1 MKKLLVGIDLGTTYS
16 CAAILNDS
24 GTIEVCPNLDTGSPT
39 TPSALFI
46 KKGESAQVGDP
57 AKSSVRGCISLN
69 KKERIEQMNEGF
81 YINKS
86 QTKSVIE
93 QAKRFIG
100 NKNKSYNF
108 NDEVYNP
115 SFVSAAII
123 KKIVQDVEST
133 YNQKI
138 DKAVITVPAN
148 FNSQERQ
155 ETLKAANSIGLN
167 VTDLIDEPSAAAL
180 AYSVNSQIDGIYV
193 VYDFGGGT
201 FDCSIVETNGEDV
214 KILASEGIKRLGGKD
229 IDLKLLE
236 IIEKKYKEKSGK
248 DLSPRQFSI
257 IEAEESKVKL
267 STLKDLEIFIDGD
280 KITVTR
286 KEFEEAIS
294 TLIAKSMLVFDTAI
308 EQAKIS
314 VDNIMD
320 VILVGGSS
328 RIPLVQKQ
336 IKNRIGKQPKSF
348 GNPDETV
355 AKGAAVYIALKNKEN
370 LNINQKAV
378 VGAFDV
384 KEISNVYL
392 GTVYFDGET
401 EKRKNKTLIKKGAR
415 IPASKTETFYI
426 PVDYLMI
433 QMKMLAEG
441 VTDLSSLGDRTA
453 TKMEVTE
460 AFADSSALSN
470 VKIVW
475 NKSMHYPNL
484 DRRYFNTGE
493 DGEQFAERWC
503 PLKVKYSIDKNQIF
517 HVTVKH
523 PASGTTMIDENLD
536 MRKGSLNVKG
546 GSKSKKI
553 EEFSID

>member
-1 MKKLLVGIDLGTTYS
+1 MKKLLVGIDLGTTFS

-24 GTIEVCPNLDTGSPT
+24 GTIEVCPNKDTGSPT
-39 TPSALFI
+39 TPSALFL
-46 KKGESAQVGDP
+46 KKDGNALVGEA
-57 AKSSVRGCISLN
+57 AKSSIRGCISLDKN
-69 KKERIEQMNEGF
+69 ERKEQMSDGF

-86 QTKSVIE
+86 QTKAVIE

-108 NDEVYNP
+108 NDETYNP

-123 KKIVQDVEST
+123 KKIVQDVESC
-133 YNQKI
+133 YGQKI

-229 IDLKLLE
+229 LDLKLLE
-236 IIEKKYKEKSGK
+236 IIQKKYKKKSGK

-257 IEAEESKVKL
+257 IGAEESKVSL
-267 STLKDLEIFIDGD
+267 STMKDIEIFIDGH
-280 KITVTR
+280 KIAVTR

-328 RIPLVQKQ
+328 RIPLVNKELT
-336 IKNRIGKQPKSF
+336 KRIGKQPKSF

-378 VGAFDV
+378 VGAFEV
-384 KEISNVYL
+384 KEITNVFL
-392 GTVYFDGET
+392 GTVYRDEND
-401 EKRKNKTLIKKGAR
+401 KRKNKNIIKKGAR
-415 IPASKTETFYI
+415 IPASKTETFAI
-426 PVDYLMI
+426 PVEYLML
-433 QMKMLAEG
+433 QMKIINEG
-441 VTDLSSLGDRTA
+441 LGSNLSSMGNKTA
-453 TKMEVTE
+453 AIMQVTE
-460 AFADSSALSN
+460 SFTDSTALSN
-470 VKIVW
+470 VKVVW
-475 NKSMHYPNL
+475 KKNMHYPDLEYKYVN
-484 DRRYFNTGE
+484 RNE
-493 DGEQFAERWC
+493 DGGAFFERWS
-503 PLKVKYSIDKNQIF
+503 PIKVKYSIDKNQIF

-523 PASGTTMIDENLD
+523 PASKKIMIDENLD

-546 GSKSKKI
+546 SSKSQKI
-553 EEFSID
+553 DKFSID

>member
-24 GTIEVCPNLDTGSPT
+24 GTIEVCPNKDTGSPT
-39 TPSALFI
+39 TPSALFL
-46 KKGESAQVGDP
+46 KKDSNSLVGEA
-57 AKSSVRGCISLN
+57 AKSSIRGCISLN
-69 KKERIEQMNEGF
+69 KNERNEQMSEGF

-86 QTKSVIE
+86 QTKAVIE
-93 QAKRFIG
+93 QTKRFIG

-108 NDEVYNP
+108 NDETYNP

-123 KKIVQDVEST
+123 KKIVQDVESC
-133 YNQKI
+133 YGQKI

-229 IDLKLLE
+229 LDLKLLE
-236 IIEKKYKEKSGK
+236 IVAKKYKDKSGK

-257 IEAEESKVKL
+257 IEAEENKVSL
-267 STLKDLEIFIDGD
+267 STMKEVDIFIDGHS
-280 KITVTR
+280 ITVTR

-328 RIPLVQKQ
+328 RIPLVNQE
-336 IKNRIGKQPKSF
+336 IKKRIGKQPKSF

-378 VGAFDV
+378 VGAFEV

-392 GTVYFDGET
+392 GAVYRDNE
-401 EKRKNKTLIKKGAR
+401 EDKRKNKTLIKKGAR
-415 IPASKTETFYI
+415 IPASKTETFAIPFEYI
-426 PVDYLMI
+426 ML
-433 QMKMLAEG
+433 QMKMFSQG
-441 VTDLSSLGDRTA
+441 ITDLSSLGDRTS

-460 AFADSSALSN
+460 SFSDSSALSN

-475 NKSMHYPNL
+475 NKSMHYPDL
-484 DRRYFNTGE
+484 ERRYLNAGE
-493 DGEQFAERWC
+493 NGEQFYERWSAI
-503 PLKVKYSIDKNQIF
+503 KIKYSIDKNQIF

>member
-1 MKKLLVGIDLGTTYS
+1 MKKLLVGIDLGTTFS

-24 GTIEVCPNLDTGSPT
+24 GTIEVCPNKDTGSPT
-39 TPSALFI
+39 TPSALFL
-46 KKGESAQVGDP
+46 KKDGNALVGEP
-57 AKSSVRGCISLN
+57 AKSSIRGCISVDKN
-69 KKERIEQMNEGF
+69 ERKDQMSEGF

-86 QTKSVIE
+86 QTKAVIE

-108 NDEVYNP
+108 NDETYNP

-123 KKIVQDVEST
+123 KKIVQDVESC
-133 YNQKI
+133 YGQKI

-236 IIEKKYKEKSGK
+236 IIEKKYKNKSGK

-257 IEAEESKVKL
+257 IEAEEQKVSL
-267 STLKDLEIFIDGD
+267 STMKEVEIFIDGD

-286 KEFEEAIS
+286 KEFEEVIS

-308 EQAKIS
+308 EQAKIN

-328 RIPLVQKQ
+328 RIPLVQKELT
-336 IKNRIGKQPKSF
+336 KRIGKQPKSF

-378 VGAFDV
+378 VGSFEV
-384 KEISNVYL
+384 KEITNVFL
-392 GTVYFDGET
+392 GTVYRDEND
-401 EKRKNKTLIKKGAR
+401 KRKNKNIIKKGAR
-415 IPASKTETFYI
+415 IPASKTETFAI
-426 PVDYLMI
+426 PVEYLML
-433 QMKMLAEG
+433 QMKIINEG
-441 VTDLSSLGDRTA
+441 LGSNLSSMGNKTA
-453 TKMEVTE
+453 AIMQVTE
-460 AFADSSALSN
+460 SFTDSTALSN
-470 VKIVW
+470 VKVVW
-475 NKSMHYPNL
+475 KKNMHYPDLEYKYVN
-484 DRRYFNTGE
+484 RNE
-493 DGEQFAERWC
+493 DGGAFFERWS
-503 PLKVKYSIDKNQIF
+503 PLKVKYSIDENQIF

-523 PASGTTMIDENLD
+523 PASKKIMIDENLD

-546 GSKSKKI
+546 GSKSQKI
-553 EEFSID
+553 DKFSID